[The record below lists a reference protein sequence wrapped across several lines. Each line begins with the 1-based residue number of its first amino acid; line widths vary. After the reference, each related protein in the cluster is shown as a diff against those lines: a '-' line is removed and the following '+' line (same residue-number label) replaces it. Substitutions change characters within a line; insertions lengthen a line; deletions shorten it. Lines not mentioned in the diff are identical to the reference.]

1 MDFFLKSNPESK
13 PKRIVKTLKKE
24 SILDSRFLIFEAS
37 IPESILYFE
46 ESTQGRS
53 KNPSFVDVICG
64 WSPGSLN
71 GPFTEHC
78 VYVLGRETSTLGW
91 QWSADPNNSDEY
103 RFDCR
108 MADPRC
114 A

>member
-1 MDFFLKSNPESK
+1 MTSALRGNITDEFLECD
-13 PKRIVKTLKKE
+13 RIKQIQNV
-24 SILDSRFLIFEAS
+24 
-37 IPESILYFE
+37 
-46 ESTQGRS
+46 G
-53 KNPSFVDVICG
+53 VICG

-71 GPFTEHC
+71 GPFTEHN

>member
-1 MDFFLKSNPESK
+1 M
-13 PKRIVKTLKKE
+13 
-24 SILDSRFLIFEAS
+24 
-37 IPESILYFE
+37 
-46 ESTQGRS
+46 
-53 KNPSFVDVICG
+53 DVIWG

-71 GPFTEHC
+71 GPFTEHN

-114 A
+114 P

>member
-1 MDFFLKSNPESK
+1 M
-13 PKRIVKTLKKE
+13 
-24 SILDSRFLIFEAS
+24 
-37 IPESILYFE
+37 
-46 ESTQGRS
+46 
-53 KNPSFVDVICG
+53 DVIWG

-71 GPFTEHC
+71 GPFTEHN

-114 A
+114 AQWHQ